1 MQNGRKLSEEFF
13 GLQFHRLGV
22 LKSGVL
28 QEFNYVMLPRYLY
41 AI

>member
-1 MQNGRKLSEEFF
+1 MDAKFRKNFSD
-13 GLQFHRLGV
+13 LQFHRLGV

-41 AI
+41 AR